1 MKKICF
7 VTGTRAEYGLMRNLM
22 HSVLNST
29 QYELQV
35 IATGTHLS
43 QNYGF
48 TKNEIIADGITVNE
62 EVDILKYGNSKLDVA
77 KSMGL
82 AIAGI
87 AEALD
92 KLQPDLIVLLGD
104 RYECLAAA
112 EAGVVLGIPIAHIH
126 GGEITEGAIDDAFRH
141 SITKM
146 SNFHFVSNETHRKR
160 VIQLGEPEENVFNV
174 GAPGLDNIKK
184 LKYKSKSELF
194 DEYNLDM
201 DKQLFVVTFH
211 PVTIAGC
218 NETVNP
224 LLDVLSK
231 YTDTNIVVT
240 LPNADADSKSI
251 KDEINNWSKEK
262 NNVYVTESLGFLNY
276 LSMVK
281 IADVVI
287 GNSSSGI
294 IEAPMLKVPTVNIG
308 IRQKGR
314 ERSPSVLDVDCDA
327 NSIANGIKDAIEF
340 KKITDESEYIS
351 KYGNGNAC
359 TQILEN
365 INTLLSKKIV
375 NKKFN
380 DLMV

>member
-1 MKKICF
+1 
-7 VTGTRAEYGLMRNLM
+7 MRNLM

-48 TKNEIIADGITVNE
+48 TKNEIISDGITINE

-112 EAGVVLGIPIAHIH
+112 EAGVVLGIPLAHIH

-160 VIQLGEPEENVFNV
+160 VIQLGEPSENVFNV
-174 GAPGLDNIKK
+174 GAPGLDNIKN
-184 LKYKSKSELF
+184 LQYRSKFELL
-194 DEYNLDM
+194 DEYKLDT

-218 NETVNP
+218 NESVSP

-231 YTDTNIVVT
+231 YSDTNIVIT

-262 NNVYVTESLGFLNY
+262 DNVYVTESLGFLNY

-314 ERSPSVLDVDCDA
+314 ERSPSIIDVECDI
-327 NSIANGIKDAIEF
+327 NSIANGIKKAIEF
-340 KKITDESEYIS
+340 KKITDKSKYVS
-351 KYGNGNAC
+351 KYGDGNAC
-359 TQILEN
+359 TQILDI
-365 INTLLSKKIV
+365 INTLLSKKVV
-375 NKKFN
+375 NKRFN